1 MSPDMFRRF
10 LYPWYKKFCDLA
22 HAHNCYTYM
31 HSHGDINLLFG
42 DLMEAGIDIIN
53 PVGPTDNMDLNVI
66 KRKYGDRI
74 TILGGL
80 SKNIG
85 LMDYETLDNYI
96 EEVIRL
102 GSIGGGFI
110 PRGESGITAEM
121 DEEKF

>member
-1 MSPDMFRRF
+1 
-10 LYPWYKKFCDLA
+10 
-22 HAHNCYTYM
+22 
-31 HSHGDINLLFG
+31 
-42 DLMEAGIDIIN
+42 MEAGIDIIN